1 MIIRMINKFKQYKNK
16 CLNIFKENTNKQLN
30 EIKIIQ
36 DMKEKFNEDKKIAEK

>member
-1 MIIRMINKFKQYKNK
+1 MINEIKGNIYKHLRK
-16 CLNIFKENTNKQLN
+16 LKENTNKQLN